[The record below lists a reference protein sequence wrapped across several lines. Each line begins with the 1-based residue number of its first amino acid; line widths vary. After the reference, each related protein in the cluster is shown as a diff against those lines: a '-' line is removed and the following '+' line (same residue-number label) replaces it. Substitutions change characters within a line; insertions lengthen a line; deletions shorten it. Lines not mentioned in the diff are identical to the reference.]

1 MEPEDLRL
9 VVEYVYCGEVRVS
22 QERLD
27 SVMAV
32 AEVLGIRGLLTSGPQ
47 PSKKRRLYEEGGG
60 EAVRST
66 GVITSSS
73 SSSSASNGG
82 QARSPVVSRPATAR
96 APLST
101 PASQQRSGA
110 DITDNFNDI
119 RPDILEMIKEE
130 QKVGMD
136 MSNVNHKYKFQA
148 KLLEPNTNWSS
159 GSSANLPPGMIS
171 NLAVNNFTKSLFV

>member
-60 EAVRST
+60 EAVRPT
-66 GVITSSS
+66 GVITS

-101 PASQQRSGA
+101 PSSQQRSGGTA

-130 QKVGMD
+130 QKV
-136 MSNVNHKYKFQA
+136 SHRPVHAQ
-148 KLLEPNTNWSS
+148 WSS
-159 GSSANLPPGMIS
+159 VIGNQ
-171 NLAVNNFTKSLFV
+171 K

>member
-60 EAVRST
+60 EAARPT

-73 SSSSASNGG
+73 SASSSASNGG

-96 APLST
+96 APLSA
-101 PASQQRSGA
+101 PASQQRSGGAA

-130 QKVGMD
+130 QKVSHRPVQCPVELSDWESEIIISGQTIGTK
-136 MSNVNHKYKFQA
+136 HE
-148 KLLEPNTNWSS
+148 LE
-159 GSSANLPPGMIS
+159 L
-171 NLAVNNFTKSLFV
+171 